1 MTKLQNSKVWNK
13 KMAGKTI
20 DVSQNGA
27 TNKLWRHNIETS
39 VRFIRQECLFH
50 NLVEYWGLFVIGGD
64 W

>member
-1 MTKLQNSKVWNK
+1 
-13 KMAGKTI
+13 MAGKTI

-39 VRFIRQECLFH
+39 VRFIREECLFH
-50 NLVEYWGLFVIGGD
+50 NLVEYWGLFVIGRD